1 MTPITT
7 NKHINTD
14 KPVYHVGPGW
24 HSLVDE
30 GTRRL
35 KSAGAKEIS
44 YKEKYGSLT
53 FECFPCDSEAQDII
67 ENIETRSEVI
77 CEECGKPGSQVE
89 VRGWLKT
96 LCQECIMKK
105 RIQGEK

>member
-24 HSLVDE
+24 YHLVDE

-35 KSAGAKEIS
+35 KAAGAKEIS

-89 VRGWLKT
+89 V
-96 LCQECIMKK
+96 
-105 RIQGEK
+105 